1 MGTGNGPMTDDDT
14 TAGES
19 RRETEELTHAIARTR
34 DEMGG
39 TLEELHGRLNPVVL
53 KDEALKQFH
62 EAKETIKSE
71 LKAELSEAKEALK
84 TELSETKQ
92 QLYSEVKSELSEA
105 KTALRDATIGK
116 VETMVHNTQET
127 VRTTSRTLVN
137 TIKENPVPAALI
149 GVGLVW
155 LYASSRSRKD
165 RDSRD
170 RGEYLGGR
178 YTIGP
183 GQGDGPEGSGR
194 VGQVAHRATDAV
206 GQATH
211 AARERLSHLASD
223 ARSTVT
229 DAAQATSE
237 QVSRLAHSAA
247 DQSRRLGHQAEDS
260 FASHPLAVGAA
271 LFAVGAAVGI
281 ALPTS
286 QRENQLMGAARDQ
299 MLERAGELAHEA
311 RGKVEE
317 AARELT
323 DTAKNAGAE
332 IAQSLQANQPGNG
345 SATNGG
351 SSQARGGTGHHTQS
365 QGGMG

>member
-1 MGTGNGPMTDDDT
+1 MGTGNGPMTDDNT

-19 RRETEELTHAIARTR
+19 RRETEELTQAIAQTR

-71 LKAELSEAKEALK
+71 LRAELSEAKEALK

-92 QLYSEVKSELSEA
+92 QLYSDVKSELSEA

-116 VETMVHNTQET
+116 VENMVHNTQET
-127 VRTTSRTLVN
+127 VRTTSRSVVN

-155 LYASSRSRKD
+155 LIANSRSRKE
-165 RDSRD
+165 RDATY
-170 RGEYLGGR
+170 GGAYLGGR
-178 YTIGP
+178 YTIGTD
-183 GQGDGPEGSGR
+183 QGDGREGSGR
-194 VGQVAHRATDAV
+194 VSQVAHRAAEAV
-206 GQATH
+206 GEATV
-211 AARERLSHLASD
+211 AARDRLSHLASD
-223 ARSTVT
+223 ARSSVT

-260 FASHPLAVGAA
+260 FASHPLAMGAA

-281 ALPTS
+281 AVPTS
-286 QRENQLMGAARDQ
+286 RRENQLMGSARDQ

-317 AARELT
+317 AARQLT
-323 DTAKNAGAE
+323 DTAQSAGAE
-332 IAQSLQANQPGNG
+332 MAQSLRANQSG
-345 SATNGG
+345 SAANGG
-351 SSQARGGTGHHTQS
+351 SSQARGGSGHHPQS
-365 QGGMG
+365 PGGTG